1 MLSWLTRLFK
11 QRVVEEGEQ
20 PPTLSPAPVA
30 AAEPPPVTKRETEVA
45 VLELTPEPATA
56 TAAPDVRETCP
67 NCGRTSAFAGPPGQ
81 RFCMHCALREELFDQ
96 NAV

>member
-1 MLSWLTRLFK
+1 VLSWLTRLFK
-11 QRVVEEGEQ
+11 QRVEAESE
-20 PPTLSPAPVA
+20 PPPAPSA
-30 AAEPPPVTKRETEVA
+30 SPLATAEPPAATKRETEVA
-45 VLELTPEPATA
+45 VLELTPEPAA
-56 TAAPDVRETCP
+56 TGVPDVRETCP